1 MVRLVLT
8 ISFFIQLFLFSDL
21 KTTFVGQA
29 MKKCCYNPSR
39 ILLFTSTFSLR
50 LFTLPS
56 WYLIYKEQYV
66 IWFTYLQYHKEM
78 YLNETKATPWIAPAL
93 FIWTLQLR
101 ELEVVWVKFNHP
113 NDWFTEPSQS

>member
-1 MVRLVLT
+1 MFGFNNF
-8 ISFFIQLFLFSDL
+8 FFIQLFLFSDL

-29 MKKCCYNPSR
+29 IKKCCYKPSR
-39 ILLFTSTFSLR
+39 ILLFTSTFSLH

-56 WYLIYKEQYV
+56 WFLIYKEQYV
-66 IWFTYLQYHKEM
+66 IWFAYLQYRKEM